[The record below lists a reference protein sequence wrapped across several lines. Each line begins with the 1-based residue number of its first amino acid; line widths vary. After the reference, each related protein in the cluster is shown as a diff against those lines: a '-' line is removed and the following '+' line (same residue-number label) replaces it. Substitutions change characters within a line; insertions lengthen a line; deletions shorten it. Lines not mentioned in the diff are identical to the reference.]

1 MTDLDLGREIGIMK
15 MFSHP
20 HIVRL
25 HEVIDDP
32 KDEKLHLI
40 MDYCPNG
47 QIMTFNEE
55 NFTFNPPDSLIE
67 QATYFNYC

>member
-15 MFSHP
+15 MFNHP

-47 QIMTFNEE
+47 
-55 NFTFNPPDSLIE
+55 
-67 QATYFNYC
+67 